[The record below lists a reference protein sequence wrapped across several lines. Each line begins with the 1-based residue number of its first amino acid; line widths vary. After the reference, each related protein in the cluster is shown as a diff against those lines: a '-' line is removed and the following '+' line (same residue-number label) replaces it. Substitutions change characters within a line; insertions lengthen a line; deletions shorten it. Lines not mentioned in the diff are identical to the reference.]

1 MSTQLD
7 AQFTANESN
16 QLTAEELFQ
25 SQGLFILPTLPT
37 HMSSTPAAD
46 PKRPRSDLRRDI
58 LGLPGGGKGTFGQAG
73 IGRNVNGRMLEL
85 WRREKHV
92 HATGSG
98 SFLLPSALPFMSQTG
113 TCAGPSDFFSP
124 HLKGHAWDGIGG
136 SAIALGPKKKKED
149 RAFSQN
155 ETPFGMFPISANRF
169 PDKGKGPSYHRSLDK
184 IPQHW
189 QTIYTLPTLT
199 SEDTKSGF
207 REARTAA
214 GTLPHSKRGQACG

>member
-136 SAIALGPKKKKED
+136 SAIALGPKKKKKRTEPSL
-149 RAFSQN
+149 RTKPHLECFQSQ
-155 ETPFGMFPISANRF
+155 PIASRTKA
-169 PDKGKGPSYHRSLDK
+169 KGLLIIGHLIRSLNTGK
-184 IPQHW
+184 PYIPC
-189 QTIYTLPTLT
+189 LL
-199 SEDTKSGF
+199 
-207 REARTAA
+207 
-214 GTLPHSKRGQACG
+214 